1 MRPISWTDA
10 SRASLLIVH
19 ARPGAGSCTGPA
31 RVLLVAVGLVVLA
44 ASRSPARAQ
53 GAVREDGIMAGP
65 QMPRPG
71 SSRTFEAP
79 RWRFNFAA
87 ARRFEAA
94 NTSHDGHLTQ
104 AQAEA
109 AHMRGV
115 GTHFAEIDSHHR
127 GYVTFEELN
136 SWRAERKVARENPS
150 N

>member
-1 MRPISWTDA
+1 MRQRSRMDA
-10 SRASLLIVH
+10 SRANPLVVH
-19 ARPGAGSCTGPA
+19 ARPTARSYARPV
-31 RVLLVAVGLVVLA
+31 RVLLVAAGLVVFA

-53 GAVREDGIMAGP
+53 GVVWENGILAGP

-79 RWRFNFAA
+79 RWRFDFAT

-94 NTSHDGHLTQ
+94 NTSHDGRLTR

-115 GTHFAEIDSHHR
+115 GTHFAEIDSQHR
-127 GYVTFEELN
+127 GYVTFDEL
-136 SWRAERKVARENPS
+136 SAWRVERKRTREKLS
-150 N
+150 D